1 MNGQPRTLRRLPP
14 VNERTP
20 VMPPVPPTPKHI
32 PRSRPIDFV
41 VHISDAIQG
50 ERLDGETD
58 PLTLDNV
65 DKYYYKCKNSK
76 GAHYFSANN
85 YFYWRERTNKARRC
99 PLDFAPM
106 DFNLYRQPEAS

>member
-32 PRSRPIDFV
+32 PRSRPLDFV
-41 VHISDAIQG
+41 DHISDAIQG

-85 YFYWRERTNKARRC
+85 YFYWRERSIKARRC

-106 DFNLYRQPEAS
+106 DFHLYRQPDEV